1 MQCGE
6 TQMEV
11 SGGRPTRTMECWV
24 FDCAVAGG
32 LALAF
37 YSYLGTQCN
46 ASSTYAQGA
55 IWTMARES
63 ALDSLAK

>member
-1 MQCGE
+1 MRRNTNGSVRWE
-6 TQMEV
+6 ANADNGML
-11 SGGRPTRTMECWV
+11 GL
-24 FDCAVAGG
+24 DCVVTGG

-37 YSYLGTQCN
+37 YSYLDMQCS

-63 ALDSLAK
+63 ALDSLTK

>member
-1 MQCGE
+1 MLG
-6 TQMEV
+6 
-11 SGGRPTRTMECWV
+11 S
-24 FDCAVAGG
+24 DCVVAGG

-37 YSYLGTQCN
+37 YSYLDTQCT

-63 ALDSLAK
+63 ALDSLTKYEMYGNA